1 MRYVNP
7 SNAGKVLGRDI
18 YWTVPFLDLYLERC
32 DALAFEAP
40 ADAVKVA
47 RHAPSLVE
55 LIDVG
60 QRQGEFSSHAAKRSY
75 RVFAFAVQ
83 ASTCRR
89 IGQLSEAAR
98 LYRTAFEVAKE
109 GVLYPRFEAELH
121 YRYGNLL
128 AKSGQAQAVE
138 HFERALL
145 LFEHAGDRVGMGHVL
160 VLRAGWHWLEQNV
173 VRSAEDL
180 GQALIESSGES
191 TPRALRAMQAALGN
205 LMRLESRMTV
215 TAAAN
220 AVEWVRKTRL
230 GLAGTTLFKA
240 NLFWLE
246 GSLCRRL
253 QFLPQSIRLLKRAWA
268 AFERLEAPVE
278 LAEVAL
284 ELAIT
289 MIEAGEREA
298 ALAVREQ
305 TLAALPTLSQDPL
318 LLETMELWQVHVRR
332 DALAEIRQ
340 RISAP
345 ASR

>member
-18 YWTVPFLDLYLERC
+18 YWTVPFLDLFLERC
-32 DALAFEAP
+32 DALAFEVP

-60 QRQGEFSSHAAKRSY
+60 GREGEFSSHAAKRSY
-75 RVFAFAVQ
+75 RVFALAVQ
-83 ASTCRR
+83 ASTFRR
-89 IGQLSEAAR
+89 IGQLSEAQR
-98 LYRTAFEVAKE
+98 LYRMAFGICKE

-128 AKSGQAQAVE
+128 AKSGAAESLE

-145 LFEHAGDRVGMGHVL
+145 LFEHAGDRVGMAHVL
-160 VLRAGWHWLEQNV
+160 VLRAGWHWLTQDIK
-173 VRSAEDL
+173 RSAEDL
-180 GQALIESSGES
+180 GQALIESSSDS
-191 TPRALRAMQAALGN
+191 TPRAQRAMHAALGN

-215 TAAAN
+215 TAAAD
-220 AVEWVRKTRL
+220 AVEWVRKARL
-230 GLAGTTLFKA
+230 SIAGTTLFKA

-268 AFERLEAPVE
+268 AFARLEAPVE

-289 MIEAGEREA
+289 MIEAGERED
-298 ALAVREQ
+298 ALTVREQ
-305 TLAALPTLSQDPL
+305 TLEALPTLSQDPL
-318 LLETMELWQVHVRR
+318 LLDAMQLWQVHVRR

-345 ASR
+345 SAG

>member
-1 MRYVNP
+1 MRYVDP

-18 YWTVPFLDLYLERC
+18 YWTVPFLDLFLERC
-32 DALAFEAP
+32 DALAFEVP

-60 QRQGEFSSHAAKRSY
+60 TRDGEFSSHAAKRSY
-75 RVFAFAVQ
+75 RVYALAVQ

-89 IGQLSEAAR
+89 VGQLSEAAR
-98 LYRTAFEVAKE
+98 LYRTAFEVARE

-128 AKSGQAQAVE
+128 AKSGDAEAPE

-145 LFEHAGDRVGMGHVL
+145 LFEHADDRVGMGHVL
-160 VLRAGWHWLEQNV
+160 VLRAGWRFLTQDIAG
-173 VRSAEDL
+173 SAADL
-180 GQALIESSGES
+180 GQALIEASKGSGTRS
-191 TPRALRAMQAALGN
+191 QRATQAALGN
-205 LMRLESRMTV
+205 LMRLESQMTV

-230 GLAGTTLFKA
+230 GIAGTTLFKA

-253 QFLPQSIRLLKRAWA
+253 QFLPQSIRLLKRAWT

-289 MIEAGEREA
+289 MIEAGEAEA
-298 ALAVREQ
+298 ALAVREH
-305 TLAALPTLSQDPL
+305 TLEAVPALSQDPL
-318 LLETMELWQVHVRR
+318 LLDAMSLWQVHVRR
-332 DALAEIRQ
+332 DALTEIRQ

-345 ASR
+345 AAR